1 MRGLVVLIAVV
12 VGMLVA
18 GWLTFHRGNGT
29 ATVTVETGK
38 IKADTSR
45 LVNEGR
51 QVLDDATDRLKERL
65 EKSDSPAPPTE
76 TPVSR

>member
-1 MRGLVVLIAVV
+1 MRGLVVLIAIVA
-12 VGMLVA
+12 GMLIA

-38 IKADTSR
+38 IEADTSR

-51 QVLDDATDRLKERL
+51 QVLDDAADRLKGRL
-65 EKSDSPAPPTE
+65 EKSDSPAQPAE
-76 TPVSR
+76 TPVGR